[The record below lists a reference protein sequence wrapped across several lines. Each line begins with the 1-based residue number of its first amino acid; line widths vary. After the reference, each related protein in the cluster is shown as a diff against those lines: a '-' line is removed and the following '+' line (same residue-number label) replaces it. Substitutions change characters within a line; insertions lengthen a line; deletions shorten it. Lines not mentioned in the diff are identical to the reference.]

1 MDVRVIQRK
10 GCAVRYADYQQFELD
25 IPISEPLAEAISL
38 RRRKTAPPFSGN
50 SFLVEAGTGTGKTR
64 TILEAVIP
72 FSAGHGLSVC
82 FVSSRAAINTQFK
95 RSLAHTLGR
104 SDILS
109 DYTPQGLQHLFE
121 IGPVHI
127 LTYHAL
133 WQAMCREEP
142 WIKAI
147 DVLVFDEIHALTLD
161 ALFVPFTGRLLKRI
175 PSAFRRA
182 ARIYLTATSAP
193 IRDELLRVEGDY
205 QLTFFRW
212 PINYGAY
219 QLHFFSS
226 IKNIIWKLNSLP
238 DDQHALVF
246 VNSISEGERIAGQLK
261 RSHRLISSK
270 TKEQEPEVWSRLLE
284 TGTLDSQVL
293 LATTTLDAGVSLTD
307 PALQHIFCTGVNAA
321 SVIQQAGRKRL
332 KCGEKLNLYLWSP
345 GQQKLGQ
352 LFAKNGEMR
361 EALTMSTESPYQF
374 LDEFIL
380 GDRLPQV
387 RKMCLPNRDQTI
399 SVNPLALE
407 YFCQKRDLLQEL
419 LHTDDP
425 WPMDAYWAKVF
436 GQDLPTDPQRWLDD
450 RHDSTAEEEL
460 RQWLEGQ
467 VGRNLATKE
476 DKDIFGREF
485 KSKYQRAFG
494 RRINDRSD
502 RQWGKNVLQ
511 KVLSELDVGI
521 QLISISGGWRIERS
535 SRESFDAQADNIS
548 M

>member
-1 MDVRVIQRK
+1 MEVQVVQRRR
-10 GCAVRYADYQQFELD
+10 CRTHCADYTFFEPNT
-25 IPISEPLAEAISL
+25 PISEPLSTFLLQFL
-38 RRRKTAPPFSGN
+38 RKVTFPFSGN
-50 SFLVEAGTGTGKTR
+50 PLLIEAGTGAGKTR
-64 TILEAVIP
+64 AILDILIP
-72 FSAGHGLSVC
+72 FATSRGLKTC
-82 FVSSRAAINTQFK
+82 FVSSRAAINVQFK
-95 RSLAHTLGR
+95 QALARTLGCP
-104 SDILS
+104 DMLQ
-109 DYTPQGLQHLFE
+109 DYTSKGLLHLSE

-133 WQAMCREEP
+133 WRAMCREEP

-161 ALFVPFTGRLLKRI
+161 ALFVPFTGSLLERI

-182 ARIYLTATSAP
+182 ARIYLSATSAP

-261 RSHRLISSK
+261 MSHRLISSQ

-284 TGTLDSQVL
+284 AGTLDSQVL

-307 PALQHIFCTGVNAA
+307 PALQHIFCTGINSAA
-321 SVIQQAGRKRL
+321 VIQQAGRKRL
-332 KCGEKLNLYLWSP
+332 KRGEKLNLYLWSP
-345 GQQKLGQ
+345 GRQKLGH
-352 LFAKNGEMR
+352 LLAKNREMR
-361 EALTMSTESPYQF
+361 ETLTMSTESPYQF

-387 RKMCLPNRDQTI
+387 RKMFLPNWDRTI

-407 YFCQKRDLLQEL
+407 YFCQEQDLLQEL

-450 RHDSTAEEEL
+450 RYDSTAKEEL
-460 RQWLEGQ
+460 RQWLEDQ
-467 VGRNLATKE
+467 VGRNLTTKE